1 VRLASRGQRDL
12 DAGPES
18 VSNAEER
25 LQLRRQSRAVYAKT
39 AITAMILTIIS
50 LLA

>member
-12 DAGPES
+12 DAGPEP

-25 LQLRRQSRAVYAKT
+25 LQLRRQARAVHTKA
-39 AITAMILTIIS
+39 AITAVILTIIA
-50 LLA
+50 LLP

>member
-12 DAGPES
+12 DTGPES

-25 LQLRRQSRAVYAKT
+25 LQLRRQARGVYAKA
-39 AITAMILTIIS
+39 AITAVILTIIA
-50 LLA
+50 LLP